1 MRITT
6 KNYFKAVSEIG
17 FENLPE
23 ALQKSHLLIE
33 ERTDKGNDWSIYEHN
48 NEVKRVF
55 DLSFEKLEEFIDRKE
70 NLSGLDG
77 NPIIDRAKQDAEGY
91 KHLPLD
97 KLKMI
102 YRLEC
107 DAELEDGLTDEIKI
121 RKPTLEKAIA
131 EKEGKTTTKETMKQ
145 ESTLA
150 EKFVKRFLL
159 LHGKTLQKKEIE
171 GFLNDVQNAIKEK
184 EITKDSVLSKEV
196 QLIQSKILSTAN
208 NMGRSI
214 KVELAAD
221 TKRKLQLALNKLKA
235 KPAPRKPK
243 KNDLNGVEEVQE
255 VKPKQNLMNS
265 IDFANLHFNSIGFSG
280 KWLNLIGDPSP
291 GFTAMVFG
299 RPKMGKSYL
308 CVDFAGY
315 LARNHGT
322 VLYVAN
328 EEKLDATLQMKLN
341 DTDVKHEN
349 LFVSD
354 YLPEDLRKY
363 QFIILD
369 SVNKLGLSPKDLEN
383 LKKNN
388 PGKSFIFIFQT
399 TKDGKFKGAN
409 SYQHDVDVVIEVPER
424 GRATQFGRFNQG
436 GEMNIFE
443 NTDQELSGVKRSI
456 KPIRKIEIETELGL
470 PLEELAIEFLNKK
483 EPREKIV
490 EVLDHDAES
499 LYGKLMKMLAANIK
513 GEGAKV
519 EVKEV
524 EFTEMD
530 SDNLNHGAAYF
541 KVKLEGSKKEL
552 EKIAGEDMYFVYDWE
567 DGVAGVRKS
576 RKNLEV
582 SKKVSNVD
590 TMKKKAT
597 QTKDWTEP
605 EHLDKRDHNVL
616 KEINRLYKA
625 KRYKEAMNVA
635 SETDTIVR
643 EEIPG
648 DIWKKMGG
656 QLTKTGEEKLRA
668 KQGKTSP
675 EINNS
680 KKSKQTIVFNST
692 IRALKGVIESE
703 WDLELTDGDY
713 IELLDIAQ
721 EQSVNFYE
729 VVTEM
734 HPNLTAFMTQMAM
747 ALKIWDKT
755 TGKSEEKSR
764 EKFDPRFYANRKDD
778 DNPSFIFSL
787 TSSKLLAEAIRGDF
801 DLIYLVR
808 RELANRGQDSA
819 GKWVGFEEAKRI
831 HRIGK

>member
-1 MRITT
+1 MRIST
-6 KNYFKAVSEIG
+6 KNYFKAISEVG

-23 ALQKSHLLIE
+23 VLKKSHLVIE
-33 ERTDKGNDWSIYEHN
+33 EKTENGKDWGIYEDDS
-48 NEVKRVF
+48 EVKRVF
-55 DLSFEKLEEFIDRKE
+55 DLAFEKLEEFIDRKD

-77 NPIIDRAKQDAEGY
+77 NPIIDRAKNDAAGY
-91 KHLPLD
+91 KDLPLD

-102 YRLEC
+102 YRLEL
-107 DAELEDGLTDEIKI
+107 DAELEDGLTPEIKI
-121 RKPTLEKAIA
+121 RKTALEKAIA
-131 EKEGKTTTKETMKQ
+131 EKEAKINTTAKETSKH
-145 ESTLA
+145 ESTIA
-150 EKFVKRFLL
+150 EEFVHRFLL
-159 LHGKTLQKKEIE
+159 LNGKTLQKNEIE
-171 GFLNDVQNAIKEK
+171 GFLNDVQSAIKEK
-184 EITKDSVLSKEV
+184 EITKDSVLAKEV
-196 QLIQSKILSTAN
+196 QLIQSKLLATVN

-221 TKRKLQLALNKLKA
+221 TKRKLQLAINKLRA
-235 KPAPRKPK
+235 KPAPRKPT
-243 KNDLNGVEEVQE
+243 KNELNGIEE

-265 IDFANLHFNSIGFSG
+265 IDFANLHFNSIGFTG

-341 DTDVKHEN
+341 DKDVKHEN

-354 YLPEDLRKY
+354 YLPEDLSKY

-369 SVNKLGLSPKDLEN
+369 SVNKLGLSPQDLEN
-383 LKKNN
+383 LKRKN

-436 GEMNIFE
+436 GEMGIF
-443 NTDQELSGVKRSI
+443 DDASQELSGVKQSEIEIDAELPIPLGELFIYIKRKGEKEEDIVTILDEEPERAIVEIKKIVNSI
-456 KPIRKIEIETELGL
+456 IRKKKLKIKALEIEHSY
-470 PLEELAIEFLNKK
+470 N
-483 EPREKIV
+483 
-490 EVLDHDAES
+490 
-499 LYGKLMKMLAANIK
+499 
-513 GEGAKV
+513 
-519 EVKEV
+519 
-524 EFTEMD
+524 D
-530 SDNLNHGAAYF
+530 SDNITHGVAYF
-541 KVKLEGSKKEL
+541 TIKLIGPITDLK
-552 EKIAGEDMYFVYDWE
+552 KIAGENKEIVYDWDDSL
-567 DGVAGVRKS
+567 DGAKKS

-582 SKKVSNVD
+582 PKKVSNVD

-597 QTKDWTEP
+597 TIEDWTEP
-605 EHLDKRDHNVL
+605 EHLNKGDHAVL

-625 KRYKEAMNVA
+625 KKYKEAMNRA
-635 SETDTIVR
+635 METDTIVR

-656 QLTKTGEEKLRA
+656 QLTKTGEERLKA
-668 KQGKTSP
+668 KHGKASP
-675 EINNS
+675 ETV
-680 KKSKQTIVFNST
+680 KTEKPKQTIVFNST
-692 IRALKGVIESE
+692 IRALKGVIERE
-703 WDLELTDGDY
+703 WDLELTDGEY
-713 IELLDIAQ
+713 IEILDIAQ

-747 ALKIWDKT
+747 ALKVWDKT
-755 TGKSEEKSR
+755 AEKSKG
-764 EKFDPRFYANRKDD
+764 KFDARYYENRKDD

-787 TSSKLLAEAIRGDF
+787 TSSKLLAEAIEGDF

-808 RELANRGQDSA
+808 RELANRGQDSK
-819 GKWVGFEEAKRI
+819 GKWVGFDEAKRI
-831 HRIGK
+831 HRIESN

>member
-1 MRITT
+1 MRTTT
-6 KNYFKAVSEIG
+6 KNYFKAVSEVG
-17 FENLPE
+17 FDNLPE
-23 ALQKSHLLIE
+23 VLKKSHLLIE
-33 ERTDKGNDWSIYEHN
+33 DRTNKGSDWGIYEN
-48 NEVKRVF
+48 DAEVKRVF
-55 DLSFEKLEEFIDRKE
+55 DLSFEKLDEFIDKNE
-70 NLSGLDG
+70 DLSGTE
-77 NPIIDRAKQDAEGY
+77 N
-91 KHLPLD
+91 
-97 KLKMI
+97 
-102 YRLEC
+102 
-107 DAELEDGLTDEIKI
+107 TD
-121 RKPTLEKAIA
+121 
-131 EKEGKTTTKETMKQ
+131 TKETMKQ
-145 ESTLA
+145 ESTLT

-159 LHGKTLQKKEIE
+159 LNGKTLQKKEIE
-171 GFLNDVQNAIKEK
+171 GFLNDVQTAIKEK

-196 QLIQSKILSTAN
+196 LLIQSKLLTTVN

-235 KPAPRKPK
+235 KPAPSKPK
-243 KNDLNGVEEVQE
+243 KNNLNGVEEIQE

-265 IDFANLHFNSIGFSG
+265 IDFVNLHFNSIGFSG

-354 YLPEDLRKY
+354 YLPEDLSMY

-369 SVNKLGLSPKDLEN
+369 SVNKLGLNPKDLEN

-388 PGKSFIFIFQT
+388 PGKSFLFIFQT

-409 SYQHDVDVVIEVPER
+409 SYQHDVDVVIEIPEK
-424 GRATQFGRFNQG
+424 GKATQFGRFNAG

-443 NTDQELSGVKRSI
+443 DTPNELSGVKKSI

-490 EVLDHDAES
+490 EILDHDAES
-499 LYGKLMKMLAANIK
+499 IYAKLIKMLTANIK
-513 GEGAKV
+513 GEGARV
-519 EVKEV
+519 EIKEV

-552 EKIAGEDMYFVYDWE
+552 EKIAGDDMYFVYDWE

-582 SKKVSNVD
+582 SKKVSNVA
-590 TMKKKAT
+590 TMEKKSNKPE
-597 QTKDWTEP
+597 DWTEP
-605 EHLDKRDHNVL
+605 AHFNSSDKRDL
-616 KEINRLYKA
+616 KLVKKYYDEGNFKQ
-625 KRYKEAMNVA
+625 AMNYA
-635 SETDTIVR
+635 SRLETIVR
-643 EEIPG
+643 EEIPPQVWQ
-648 DIWKKMGG
+648 DIGG
-656 QLTKTGEEKLRA
+656 
-668 KQGKTSP
+668 
-675 EINNS
+675 
-680 KKSKQTIVFNST
+680 
-692 IRALKGVIESE
+692 
-703 WDLELTDGDY
+703 ELTPKGKERLMSKDY
-713 IELLDIAQ
+713 ESRADDI
-721 EQSVNFYE
+721 N
-729 VVTEM
+729 
-734 HPNLTAFMTQMAM
+734 
-747 ALKIWDKT
+747 
-755 TGKSEEKSR
+755 
-764 EKFDPRFYANRKDD
+764 PR
-778 DNPSFIFSL
+778 FIFS
-787 TSSKLLAEAIRGDF
+787 TTATALLVEALRGDF
-801 DLIYLVR
+801 DLKQLIR
-808 RELANRGQDSA
+808 RELANRGLNTE
-819 GKWVGFEEAKRI
+819 GNWVGFDKAAQI
-831 HRIGK
+831 HKIKK

>member
-6 KNYFKAVSEIG
+6 KNYFKAISEVG

-23 ALQKSHLLIE
+23 VLKKSHLLIDD
-33 ERTDKGNDWSIYEHN
+33 RTNKGNDWGIYEN
-48 NEVKRVF
+48 DAEVKRVF
-55 DLSFEKLEEFIDRKE
+55 DLSFEKLAEFIDRKD

-77 NPIIDRAKQDAEGY
+77 NSIIDRAKQDAAGY

-121 RKPTLEKAIA
+121 RKPALEKAIA

-196 QLIQSKILSTAN
+196 QLIQSKLLSTVN
-208 NMGRSI
+208 KMERSI

-221 TKRKLQLALNKLKA
+221 TKRKLQLALNKLKT

-243 KNDLNGVEEVQE
+243 KNDLNGVEQVQE

-354 YLPEDLRKY
+354 YLPEDLSKY

-443 NTDQELSGVKRSI
+443 DAPVG
-456 KPIRKIEIETELGL
+456 ETE
-470 PLEELAIEFLNKK
+470 ELN
-483 EPREKIV
+483 
-490 EVLDHDAES
+490 
-499 LYGKLMKMLAANIK
+499 
-513 GEGAKV
+513 
-519 EVKEV
+519 
-524 EFTEMD
+524 
-530 SDNLNHGAAYF
+530 
-541 KVKLEGSKKEL
+541 
-552 EKIAGEDMYFVYDWE
+552 
-567 DGVAGVRKS
+567 GVRKS

-582 SKKVSNVD
+582 PKKVSNVD

-597 QTKDWTEP
+597 KTKDWTEP
-605 EHLDKRDHNVL
+605 THLNSSDKRDL
-616 KEINRLYKA
+616 KLVKKYYDEGDFKQ
-625 KRYKEAMNVA
+625 AMNYA
-635 SETDTIVR
+635 SRLETIVR
-643 EEIPG
+643 EEIPPNVWQE
-648 DIWKKMGG
+648 IGG
-656 QLTKTGEEKLRA
+656 
-668 KQGKTSP
+668 
-675 EINNS
+675 
-680 KKSKQTIVFNST
+680 
-692 IRALKGVIESE
+692 
-703 WDLELTDGDY
+703 ELTQKGKERLMTKDY
-713 IELLDIAQ
+713 ENRADDI
-721 EQSVNFYE
+721 N
-729 VVTEM
+729 
-734 HPNLTAFMTQMAM
+734 
-747 ALKIWDKT
+747 
-755 TGKSEEKSR
+755 
-764 EKFDPRFYANRKDD
+764 PR
-778 DNPSFIFSL
+778 FIFS
-787 TSSKLLAEAIRGDF
+787 TTATALLVEALRGDF
-801 DLIYLVR
+801 DIKQLIR
-808 RELANRGQDSA
+808 RELANRGLNA
-819 GKWVGFEEAKRI
+819 EGNWVGFEKATQI
-831 HRIGK
+831 HKIKK

>member
-1 MRITT
+1 MRIST
-6 KNYFKAVSEIG
+6 KNYFKAISEVG
-17 FENLPE
+17 VENLPE
-23 ALQKSHLLIE
+23 VLKKSHLLIDD
-33 ERTDKGNDWSIYEHN
+33 RTNKGNDWGIYEN
-48 NEVKRVF
+48 DAEVKRVF
-55 DLSFEKLEEFIDRKE
+55 DLSFEKLEEFIDRKD

-77 NPIIDRAKQDAEGY
+77 NPIIDRAKQDAAGY

-107 DAELEDGLTDEIKI
+107 GAELEDGLTDEIKI
-121 RKPTLEKAIA
+121 RKPALEKAIA
-131 EKEGKTTTKETMKQ
+131 EKEGKTTIKETMKQ

-184 EITKDSVLSKEV
+184 EITKESVLSKEV
-196 QLIQSKILSTAN
+196 QLIQSKLLSTVN
-208 NMGRSI
+208 KMEGSI

-235 KPAPRKPK
+235 KPALRKPK

-354 YLPEDLRKY
+354 YLPKDLSKY

-424 GRATQFGRFNQG
+424 GKATQFGRFNQG

-443 NTDQELSGVKRSI
+443 DT
-456 KPIRKIEIETELGL
+456 PIGETE
-470 PLEELAIEFLNKK
+470 ELN
-483 EPREKIV
+483 
-490 EVLDHDAES
+490 
-499 LYGKLMKMLAANIK
+499 
-513 GEGAKV
+513 
-519 EVKEV
+519 
-524 EFTEMD
+524 
-530 SDNLNHGAAYF
+530 
-541 KVKLEGSKKEL
+541 
-552 EKIAGEDMYFVYDWE
+552 
-567 DGVAGVRKS
+567 GVRKN

-582 SKKVSNVD
+582 PKKVSNVD
-590 TMKKKAT
+590 TMKKRAT
-597 QTKDWTEP
+597 KTKDWTEP
-605 EHLDKRDHNVL
+605 EHLNKNDHSVL

-625 KRYKEAMNVA
+625 RKYKEAMNRA
-635 SETDTIVR
+635 METDTIVR

-656 QLTKTGEEKLRA
+656 QLTKTGEDKLRA
-668 KQGKTSP
+668 KQGKASA
-675 EINNS
+675 EINEQ
-680 KKSKQTIVFNST
+680 KKPKQTIVFNST
-692 IRALKGVIESE
+692 IRALKGVIERE
-703 WDLELTDGDY
+703 WDLELTDGEY
-713 IELLDIAQ
+713 IEILDIAQ

-734 HPNLTAFMTQMAM
+734 HPNLTAFMTQMAG

-755 TGKSEEKSR
+755 AEKSKA
-764 EKFDPRFYANRKDD
+764 KFDPRYYANRKDD

-787 TSSKLLAEAIRGDF
+787 TSSKLLAEAIEGDF

-808 RELANRGQDSA
+808 RELANRGQNSS
-819 GKWVGFEEAKRI
+819 GKWVGFDEAAKI
-831 HRIGK
+831 HRIVK

>member
-1 MRITT
+1 MRIST
-6 KNYFKAVSEIG
+6 KNYFKAISEVG
-17 FENLPE
+17 VENLPE
-23 ALQKSHLLIE
+23 VLKKSHLLIDD
-33 ERTDKGNDWSIYEHN
+33 RTNKGSDWGIYEN
-48 NEVKRVF
+48 DTEVKRVF
-55 DLSFEKLEEFIDRKE
+55 DLSFEKLEEFIDRKD

-77 NPIIDRAKQDAEGY
+77 NSIIDRAKQDAAGY

-121 RKPTLEKAIA
+121 RKPALEKAIA

-171 GFLNDVQNAIKEK
+171 GFLNDVQNAIKEN

-196 QLIQSKILSTAN
+196 QLIQSKLLSTVN
-208 NMGRSI
+208 KMGGGI

-235 KPAPRKPK
+235 KPTTRKPK
-243 KNDLNGVEEVQE
+243 KNDLSGVEEVQE

-315 LARNHGT
+315 LARNHGI

-354 YLPEDLRKY
+354 YLPEDLGKY

-436 GEMNIFE
+436 GEMNIF
-443 NTDQELSGVKRSI
+443 DDAPFG
-456 KPIRKIEIETELGL
+456 ETE
-470 PLEELAIEFLNKK
+470 ELN
-483 EPREKIV
+483 
-490 EVLDHDAES
+490 
-499 LYGKLMKMLAANIK
+499 
-513 GEGAKV
+513 
-519 EVKEV
+519 
-524 EFTEMD
+524 
-530 SDNLNHGAAYF
+530 
-541 KVKLEGSKKEL
+541 
-552 EKIAGEDMYFVYDWE
+552 
-567 DGVAGVRKS
+567 GVRKS

-582 SKKVSNVD
+582 PKKVSNVD
-590 TMKKKAT
+590 IMKKKT
-597 QTKDWTEP
+597 TKTKDWTEP
-605 EHLDKRDHNVL
+605 THLNSSDKRDL
-616 KEINRLYKA
+616 KLVKKYYDEGDFKQ
-625 KRYKEAMNVA
+625 AMNYA
-635 SETDTIVR
+635 SRLETIVR
-643 EEIPG
+643 EEIPPKVWQ
-648 DIWKKMGG
+648 DIGG
-656 QLTKTGEEKLRA
+656 
-668 KQGKTSP
+668 
-675 EINNS
+675 
-680 KKSKQTIVFNST
+680 
-692 IRALKGVIESE
+692 
-703 WDLELTDGDY
+703 ELT
-713 IELLDIAQ
+713 Q
-721 EQSVNFYE
+721 
-729 VVTEM
+729 
-734 HPNLTAFMTQMAM
+734 
-747 ALKIWDKT
+747 
-755 TGKSEEKSR
+755 TGKERLMTKDYESR
-764 EKFDPRFYANRKDD
+764 SDDINPRY
-778 DNPSFIFSL
+778 IFS
-787 TSSKLLAEAIRGDF
+787 TTATALLVEALRGDF
-801 DLIYLVR
+801 DLKQLIR
-808 RELANRGQDSA
+808 RELANRGQNA
-819 GKWVGFEEAKRI
+819 EGNWVGFDKAAQI
-831 HRIGK
+831 HKIKK

>member
-1 MRITT
+1 MRIST
-6 KNYFKAVSEIG
+6 KNYFKAVSEVG

-23 ALQKSHLLIE
+23 ALKKSHLLIE
-33 ERTDKGNDWSIYEHN
+33 ERTGTGSDWSIYEHN
-48 NEVKRVF
+48 NEVKQVF
-55 DLSFEKLEEFIDRKE
+55 DLAFEKLFEFIDKKE
-70 NLSGLDG
+70 GLSG
-77 NPIIDRAKQDAEGY
+77 
-91 KHLPLD
+91 
-97 KLKMI
+97 
-102 YRLEC
+102 
-107 DAELEDGLTDEIKI
+107 TEI
-121 RKPTLEKAIA
+121 TE
-131 EKEGKTTTKETMKQ
+131 TKETMKQ
-145 ESTLA
+145 ESTLT

-184 EITKDSVLSKEV
+184 EITKDSVLSKEI
-196 QLIQSKILSTAN
+196 QLIQSKLLSAIN
-208 NMGRSI
+208 KMSGSI

-221 TKRKLQLALNKLKA
+221 TKRKLQLAMNKLKA
-235 KPAPRKPK
+235 KSAPRKPK

-315 LARNHGT
+315 LARNHGK

-354 YLPEDLRKY
+354 YLPEDLSKY

-436 GEMNIFE
+436 GEMSIF
-443 NTDQELSGVKRSI
+443 DDA
-456 KPIRKIEIETELGL
+456 PIGEM
-470 PLEELAIEFLNKK
+470 EELN
-483 EPREKIV
+483 
-490 EVLDHDAES
+490 
-499 LYGKLMKMLAANIK
+499 
-513 GEGAKV
+513 
-519 EVKEV
+519 
-524 EFTEMD
+524 
-530 SDNLNHGAAYF
+530 
-541 KVKLEGSKKEL
+541 
-552 EKIAGEDMYFVYDWE
+552 
-567 DGVAGVRKS
+567 GVRKS

-582 SKKVSNVD
+582 PKKVSNVD
-590 TMKKKAT
+590 TMKKKT
-597 QTKDWTEP
+597 NKTKDWTEP
-605 EHLDKRDHNVL
+605 EHLNKGDHSVL
-616 KEINRLYKA
+616 KEIDRLYKA
-625 KRYKEAMNVA
+625 KKYKEAMNRA
-635 SETDTIVR
+635 METDTIVR

-656 QLTKTGEEKLRA
+656 QLTKTGEEKLKV
-668 KQGKTSP
+668 KQGKASA
-675 EINNS
+675 EINEQ
-680 KKSKQTIVFNST
+680 KKPKQTIVFNST
-692 IRALKGVIESE
+692 IRALKGVIERE
-703 WDLELTDGDY
+703 WDLELTDGEY
-713 IELLDIAQ
+713 IEILDIAQ

-755 TGKSEEKSR
+755 AEKSKS
-764 EKFDPRFYANRKDD
+764 KFDPRYYANRKDD

-787 TSSKLLAEAIRGDF
+787 TSSKLLAEAIEGDF

-808 RELANRGQDSA
+808 RELANRGQDSS
-819 GKWVGFEEAKRI
+819 GKWVGFDEAAL
-831 HRIGK
+831 